1 MLRAA
6 PVDRLRVFLL
16 STRAALVL
24 GLVALAAAALFLL
37 LPRAGRHALRISAG
51 DLLGRRAA
59 IARALGEE
67 TSGRGL
73 TLDLVEAPG
82 SLEVIERIQRRELDL
97 GLVQGGLEVGPDVRE
112 VTALA
117 LEPLHLLVRPESE
130 IYDIGDLEGR
140 TVQLSPPGSGTR
152 ALALSVLGMVGLTPE
167 DGFTEVSHT
176 QAELSEMAPE
186 ALPDAV
192 FTVSSLPSST
202 ATFLVEERGFQL
214 LPLPFAEAMAV
225 ENLAIHVGTIPAY
238 TYGVDPAMPRQ
249 DLPTLATRMIV
260 VAHRD
265 APEAAIRTLLASLH
279 SERFLRAA
287 NLRPPDDSLLEQPE
301 LPLHAGTIAWLHR
314 NDPVLTSD
322 GIQGLESLRSFLV
335 SLVIA
340 AILLYRWYQQRSRH
354 GLDAYFAE
362 VTQIDA
368 EALEAERSPT
378 LDLSRLLALRAR
390 LGDAKRR
397 ALAAFTAGK
406 VHSDELLSSFLT
418 HVTDVR
424 SHLNSMILHERER
437 IEKKARALGAEESE
451 ALREMWADAL
461 EDEHDDRVAAGSTA
475 SAEPAAPKAEPSAA
489 SRGKKK

>member
-1 MLRAA
+1 
-6 PVDRLRVFLL
+6 VDRLRAFLS
-16 STRAALVL
+16 STRVALVL
-24 GLVALAAAALFLL
+24 GLVALAAAALLL
-37 LPRAGRHALRISAG
+37 FLPRGGRHALRISAG

-59 IARALGEE
+59 IARALAAEAGA
-67 TSGRGL
+67 RGL
-73 TLDLVEAPG
+73 SLDLVEAPG
-82 SLEVIERIQRRELDL
+82 SLEVLERIQRREIDL
-97 GLVQGGLEVGPDVRE
+97 GLVQGGLEVGADVRE

-130 IYDIGDLEGR
+130 LYDIGDLEGR

-176 QAELSEMAPE
+176 QAELAEMSPE
-186 ALPDAV
+186 ELPDAV

-202 ATFLVEERGFQL
+202 ATFLIEERGFQL
-214 LPLPFAEAMAV
+214 VALPFAEAMAV
-225 ENLAIHVGTIPAY
+225 ENLAIHVGAIPAY
-238 TYGVDPAMPRQ
+238 TYGVDPPMPRQ

-265 APEAAIRTLLASLH
+265 APAEAIRTLLASLH

-301 LPLHAGTIAWLHR
+301 LPLHPGTVAWLHR

-354 GLDAYFAE
+354 GLDAYFGE

-397 ALAAFTAGK
+397 ALAAFAAGK

-437 IEKKARALGAEESE
+437 IEKKARSRGAEESE
-451 ALREMWADAL
+451 ALREMWQDAL
-461 EDEHDDRVAAGSTA
+461 DDDHDDHDDRAAA
-475 SAEPAAPKAEPSAA
+475 SAAPARAEPAASGGEPSAA
-489 SRGKKK
+489 PRGKKK